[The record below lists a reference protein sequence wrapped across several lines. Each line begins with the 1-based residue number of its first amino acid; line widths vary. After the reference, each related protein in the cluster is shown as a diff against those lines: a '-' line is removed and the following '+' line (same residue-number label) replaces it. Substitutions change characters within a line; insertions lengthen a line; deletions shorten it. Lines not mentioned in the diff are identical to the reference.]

1 MYMANTNT
9 IISVQIDKKEK
20 DQVTE
25 ILQKLG
31 VSLSGLINMTIKQV
45 IMKKRIP
52 FEIALPLE
60 ENDIHKYFSKK
71 ELDTMAKELK
81 NMEKHPEKYES
92 YDTLKELFEAL
103 DSVD

>member
-1 MYMANTNT
+1 MASTNT
-9 IISVQIDKKEK
+9 IISVQIDKKDKEQATK
-20 DQVTE
+20 

-52 FEIALPLE
+52 FEIALSPE
-60 ENDIHKYFSKK
+60 ENNISKYFSKK
-71 ELDTMAKELK
+71 ELDAMAKELK

-92 YDTLKELFEAL
+92 YNTIKELFEAL
-103 DSVD
+103 DSED